1 MRPGKRILYEK
12 LRSWCFTV
20 YLRIWKLFPCR
31 GKLLSH
37 ILVQFAHE
45 LSTTMFVLIKKDYRK
60 KIGRRNRSPRITVY
74 ILRHATHAVSF
85 TLSLF
90 SCCSSNLSLIQLI
103 GSTNLHPNN
112 TQTQRISMVD
122 RKSRAHLHYIQHFEP
137 SFSKSNI
144 SEQRVMITLSC
155 VRCCQLLLCL
165 C

>member
-1 MRPGKRILYEK
+1 MKSYVRGTL
-12 LRSWCFTV
+12 LFT
-20 YLRIWKLFPCR
+20 LRIWKLFPCR
-31 GKLLSH
+31 RKLLSH

-74 ILRHATHAVSF
+74 ILRHATHAISF

-112 TQTQRISMVD
+112 TQTQRRSMV
-122 RKSRAHLHYIQHFEP
+122 ANHAT
-137 SFSKSNI
+137 SFCRTEKVELICII
-144 SEQRVMITLSC
+144 SSIFSPPFRNLT
-155 VRCCQLLLCL
+155 
-165 C
+165 